1 MTERSQFTE
10 ATELH
15 FTVQQVAVMWGLSDE
30 TIRQLFADEP
40 GVLKLG
46 HTRSTLARRRKVQ
59 LSIPLSVL
67 QRVHRRLSER

>member
-1 MTERSQFTE
+1 MTDRTQFTE

-30 TIRQLFADEP
+30 TIRQLFAAEP
-40 GVLKLG
+40 GVLRLG
-46 HTRSTLARRRKVQ
+46 NNRSTLNTRRKVQ

-67 QRVHRRLSER
+67 QRVHRRLSG